1 MVQMCSYCGVK
12 PRYVEAGGR
21 VHAYCGR
28 TCANNAESN
37 PGGVHDRPSQ
47 GHKSGSS
54 NNNNRPRGLGDIIA
68 TEIAQ
73 KNKQA
78 PAVSYKLVSSYKNN
92 PIWRIEDTRGKSEIS
107 VVRDYQNEHIRV
119 VFSLNDA
126 ESMGPDLPD
135 EDEVGDTSEVDDEDQ
150 SLEDE
155 GEAMQCTILVSKPHK
170 GTLLI
175 KAVALGG
182 HFLIDNVSHSDDTD
196 LATKNSA
203 EADYQRQNIYIAP
216 QFDDL
221 SESLQNGF
229 TSFLEE
235 RGINDELSEFVGEY
249 VKHKENDEHTNWLQG
264 LQSFF
269 SP

>member
-1 MVQMCSYCGVK
+1 
-12 PRYVEAGGR
+12 

-28 TCANNAESN
+28 TCANNAQSN
-37 PGGVHDRPSQ
+37 PGGAYDKQSQ
-47 GHKSGSS
+47 GNKPGSG
-54 NNNNRPRGLGDIIA
+54 NNNRPRGLADIIA
-68 TEIAQ
+68 TELAQ
-73 KNKQA
+73 KTKQA
-78 PAVSYKLVSSYKNN
+78 STVSYRLVSSYKNN
-92 PIWRIEDTRGKSEIS
+92 PIWRIEDTRGRSEIS
-107 VVRDYQNEHIRV
+107 VARDYQNERIRV

-135 EDEVGDTSEVDDEDQ
+135 EEEEEEDTSQVDDDEH
-150 SLEDE
+150 SLDDE

-221 SESLQNGF
+221 SENLQNGF
-229 TSFLEE
+229 SSFLDE
-235 RGINDELSEFVGEY
+235 RGINDELAEFVSEY

-269 SP
+269 TP